1 MTVIVDNASVFTGYT
16 SPYIAVTF
24 FVSQFCLDTD
34 ISQLCKGP
42 PPGRSITAPLHVMT
56 LISHRLPTLDDS
68 ARAQPDADCKQNIS
82 HTDTRYIHPQA
93 RFDELLLTCAHTIPR
108 DRASSLFHPQTKRG
122 KLLSRSGYV
131 SAMCLIWSDF
141 AIPSSRAK
149 FGTVSGPA
157 LADVTHVLSC
167 CVMSCYLASI
177 RLGLYVPQCAQKVH
191 ALFNKSLLQTHTQ
204 HTAGTTSRPRS
215 YAKARK
221 VSVQVQP
228 LYSVIK
234 LPAV

>member
-1 MTVIVDNASVFTGYT
+1 MRFYGFRYIPNHLGIV
-16 SPYIAVTF
+16 
-24 FVSQFCLDTD
+24 
-34 ISQLCKGP
+34 
-42 PPGRSITAPLHVMT
+42 R
-56 LISHRLPTLDDS
+56 
-68 ARAQPDADCKQNIS
+68 QPDLQYCCSEHSSFQELVCLCNQMFLTLTLAAFTLRRDLTSSCS
-82 HTDTRYIHPQA
+82 RVHTRSLGIA
-93 RFDELLLTCAHTIPR
+93 LRVCFIP
-108 DRASSLFHPQTKRG
+108 KRNG
-122 KLLSRSGYV
+122 ENCLSRSGYV

-177 RLGLYVPQCAQKVH
+177 RLGLYVPRCAQKVH